1 MTVTEQEIKKPDL
14 LKVLL
19 ILTFVGS
26 GLTMFSNLIIFGFF
40 DQIKVMFATQGSSY
54 SFLGTKMDLTPFF
67 NLNPAFYLIQGS
79 LSALSFAGA
88 IFMWDL
94 RKIGFHFYALA
105 QISLLIVPKLFIR
118 GLPFPGF
125 ELLISILFVFLY
137 YKFLKIMH

>member
-19 ILTFVGS
+19 ILTFIGS

-40 DQIKVMFATQGSSY
+40 DQIKVMFATQGSY
-54 SFLGTKMDLTPFF
+54 SFFGTKMDLTPFF
-67 NLNPAFYLIQGS
+67 NLNPAFYLIQGL

-118 GLPFPGF
+118 GLPFPGL
-125 ELLISILFVFLY
+125 ELLISFLFVLLY

>member
-1 MTVTEQEIKKPDL
+1 MEQEIKKPDL

-26 GLTMFSNLIIFGFF
+26 GLTMFSDLIIFGFF
-40 DQIKVMFATQGSSY
+40 DQIKVMIATQGSY
-54 SFLGTKMDLTPFF
+54 SFFGTKMDLTPFF
-67 NLNPAFYLIQGS
+67 NLNPAFYLIQGL
-79 LSALSFAGA
+79 LSALSFSGA
-88 IFMWDL
+88 VFMWEL

-125 ELLISILFVFLY
+125 ELLISFLFVFLY
-137 YKFLKIMH
+137 YKFVKIMH